1 METFFSHLTGL
12 YNNLLSLLDGL
23 GVDTDRLA
31 DLLMYDSRQPLLFN
45 TGLFLVIF
53 SVFMLVY
60 RMLRPWRVA
69 RMLFTILF
77 SLYFYYKASGECC
90 LILLR
95 WP

>member
-53 SVFMLVY
+53 SVFYARL
-60 RMLRPWRVA
+60 PHAAPVA
-69 RMLFTILF
+69 CGQDAVHDT
-77 SLYFYYKASGECC
+77 
-90 LILLR
+90 LLALLLL
-95 WP
+95 